1 MALTEDT
8 LNYATQAD
16 TDLLRRDLDSVEQRL
31 NTQILRTERAIGLL
45 YTRMNQRFD
54 DMDAKVDQRFD
65 DMDAKFDQRF
75 DDMDAKFAELKEL
88 ILSVDSNV
96 DDRG

>member
-65 DMDAKFDQRF
+65 DMDAKF
-75 DDMDAKFAELKEL
+75 AELKEL